1 MAVRA
6 HALQANRA
14 ASTLRCEHIAL
25 RAHCDVS
32 ALRCESMEV
41 LVHHGASLLR
51 YMAIDVRCFPNRFGS
66 FTA

>member
-1 MAVRA
+1 MVVRA
-6 HALQANRA
+6 YALQANRA
-14 ASTLRCEHIAL
+14 A
-25 RAHCDVS
+25 S

>member
-1 MAVRA
+1 MVVRA
-6 HALQANRA
+6 HALQAYR
-14 ASTLRCEHIAL
+14 
-25 RAHCDVS
+25 DVS